1 MLILSL
7 VTRPALG
14 QFGFGLGNRTIQNPF
29 VYSDKPSEEI
39 SQYEF
44 QITQRLKNYID
55 KDKFLVI
62 VRIDERFLPRDNEEV
77 VMDTGISVDRL
88 PGLPNY
94 SLGNQITIPVPK
106 EPKKAYSHN
115 ISVLLDTSL
124 APSTVVFTRR
134 LLEGSGL
141 IDESI
146 GDVLNVEFMDFPN
159 PENFWENMKAST
171 GNQQVDELI
180 NDPNQQFLSRFEKL
194 LDEKLGQ
201 KPNRSP
207 LDNMPNPPMEKE
219 KEKTE
224 LNWMFWLGIIFL
236 VVFLGILILQLI
248 QGRKNSREILE
259 GVSKSNANNLAS
271 FQKSIE
277 DLGTKLNNGN
287 NNPGPKND
295 LTTKAEILEPT
306 VGDVKNDVNR
316 IFMEEADSVAN
327 HINAAVE
334 SNDDTVIQD
343 IGLAIGAANPGMLS
357 YLQPLLSEEAF
368 DTVQNGVDSSR
379 YASSQEKEG
388 ALRNFRESFVR
399 YRADRVKSQRNAKKG
414 NDIFQFLEQLNNNQ
428 IYQLVKDESEDM
440 SAILLAQLKPAQSVQ
455 ILKFF
460 EIPKQTILLQRMSNI
475 SNIPTSMY
483 KDVAT
488 RFSKKAVAIKDMG
501 NVAVDGLQSIL
512 GILETLPVQQ
522 QDAYIDDIAKYDL
535 DLARKIKEHFLTFD
549 GLLELDKSKLNRALE
564 GIPGSDLAK
573 ALIGAKQELVSLILD
588 SKTDREKQ
596 ILESEMQINQNIS
609 DEEKEESRKKLME
622 WVKDRLKR

>member
-1 MLILSL
+1 MRCLFYVLILFL
-7 VTRPALG
+7 VARPALG

-141 IDESI
+141 IDGSI

-159 PENFWENMKAST
+159 PENFWENMKASS
-171 GNQQVDELI
+171 GNQQVDELLE
-180 NDPNQQFLSRFEKL
+180 DPNQQFLSRFEKL

-201 KPNRSP
+201 KPKQSP
-207 LDNMPNPPMEKE
+207 LDNMPNPPMETE
-219 KEKTE
+219 KETSE

-236 VVFLGILILQLI
+236 VIFLGILILQLI
-248 QGRKNSREILE
+248 QGRKNSKEILE

-277 DLGTKLNNGN
+277 DLGTKLSQGN
-287 NNPGPKND
+287 SLNINRNLP
-295 LTTKAEILEPT
+295 TKAEIHEPL

-316 IFMEEADSVAN
+316 IFMEEADSVAD
-327 HINAAVE
+327 HINNAVE
-334 SNDDTVIQD
+334 SNEDAIIQD
-343 IGLAIGAANPGMLS
+343 IGLAIGAANPGMLT

-368 DTVQNGVDSSR
+368 DTVKNGIDGSR
-379 YASSQEKEG
+379 YASSQEKED
-388 ALRNFRESFVR
+388 ALRSFRESFVR

-549 GLLELDKSKLNRALE
+549 GLLELDKAKLNRALE

-573 ALIGAKQELVSLILD
+573 ALIGAKQELVS
-588 SKTDREKQ
+588 
-596 ILESEMQINQNIS
+596 
-609 DEEKEESRKKLME
+609 
-622 WVKDRLKR
+622 

>member
-1 MLILSL
+1 M
-7 VTRPALG
+7 RPAFG

-62 VRIDERFLPRDNEEV
+62 VRIDERLLPRDNEEV
-77 VMDTGISVDRL
+77 AMDTGISVDRL

-159 PENFWENMKAST
+159 PENFWENMKASS
-171 GNQQVDELI
+171 GNQQVDELLE
-180 NDPNQQFLSRFEKL
+180 DPNQEFLSRFEKL

-201 KPNRSP
+201 KPKQSP
-207 LDNMPNPPMEKE
+207 LDNMPNPPMETE
-219 KEKTE
+219 KETSE

-236 VVFLGILILQLI
+236 VIFLGVLILQLI
-248 QGRKNSREILE
+248 QGKKNSKEILE
-259 GVSKSNANNLAS
+259 GVSKSNANNLES

-277 DLGTKLNNGN
+277 DLGTKISRGDNY
-287 NNPGPKND
+287 ND
-295 LTTKAEILEPT
+295 KRDLPTKVEIQEPL

-316 IFMEEADSVAN
+316 IFMEEADSVAD

-334 SNDDTVIQD
+334 SNEDAIIQD
-343 IGLAIGAANPGMLS
+343 VGLAIGAANPGMIT

-368 DTVQNGVDSSR
+368 DTLKNGVDGSR
-379 YASSQEKEG
+379 YASSQEKED

-483 KDVAT
+483 KDVAS

-512 GILETLPVQQ
+512 GILETLPVEQ

-549 GLLELDKSKLNRALE
+549 GLLELDKAKLNRALE

-588 SKTDREKQ
+588 SKTDRERQ

-622 WVKDRLKR
+622 WVKDKLKR

>member
-1 MLILSL
+1 M
-7 VTRPALG
+7 RPAFG

-62 VRIDERFLPRDNEEV
+62 VRIDERLLPRDNEEV
-77 VMDTGISVDRL
+77 AMDTGISVDRL

-159 PENFWENMKAST
+159 PENFWENMKASS
-171 GNQQVDELI
+171 GNQQVDELLE
-180 NDPNQQFLSRFEKL
+180 DPNQEFLSRFEKL

-201 KPNRSP
+201 KPKQSP
-207 LDNMPNPPMEKE
+207 LDNMPNPPMETE
-219 KEKTE
+219 KETSE

-236 VVFLGILILQLI
+236 VIFLGVLILQLI
-248 QGRKNSREILE
+248 QGKKNSKEILE
-259 GVSKSNANNLAS
+259 GVSKSNANNLES

-277 DLGTKLNNGN
+277 DLGTKISRGDNY
-287 NNPGPKND
+287 ND
-295 LTTKAEILEPT
+295 KRDLPTKVEIQEPL

-316 IFMEEADSVAN
+316 IFMEEADSVAD

-334 SNDDTVIQD
+334 SNEDAIIQD
-343 IGLAIGAANPGMLS
+343 VGLAIGAANPGMLT

-368 DTVQNGVDSSR
+368 DTLKNGVDGSR
-379 YASSQEKEG
+379 YASSQEKED

-483 KDVAT
+483 KDVAS

-512 GILETLPVQQ
+512 GILETLPVEQ

-549 GLLELDKSKLNRALE
+549 GLLELDKAKLNRALE

-588 SKTDREKQ
+588 SKTDRERQ

-622 WVKDRLKR
+622 WVKDKLKR

>member
-1 MLILSL
+1 M
-7 VTRPALG
+7 RPAFG

-62 VRIDERFLPRDNEEV
+62 VRIDERLLPRDNEEV
-77 VMDTGISVDRL
+77 AMDTGISVDRL

-159 PENFWENMKAST
+159 PENFWENMKASS
-171 GNQQVDELI
+171 GNQQVDELLE
-180 NDPNQQFLSRFEKL
+180 DPNQQFLSRFEKL

-201 KPNRSP
+201 KPLQSP
-207 LDNMPNPPMEKE
+207 LDNMPNPLMETE
-219 KEKTE
+219 EETSE
-224 LNWMFWLGIIFL
+224 LNWLFWLGIIFL
-236 VVFLGILILQLI
+236 VIFLGVLILQLI
-248 QGRKNSREILE
+248 QGKKNSKEILE
-259 GVSKSNANNLAS
+259 GVSKSNANNLES
-271 FQKSIE
+271 LQKSIE
-277 DLGTKLNNGN
+277 DLGTKISRGDNH
-287 NNPGPKND
+287 ND
-295 LTTKAEILEPT
+295 KRDLPTKVEIQEPL

-316 IFMEEADSVAN
+316 IFMEEADSVAD

-334 SNDDTVIQD
+334 SNEDAIIQD
-343 IGLAIGAANPGMLS
+343 VGLAIGAANPGMLT

-368 DTVQNGVDSSR
+368 DTVKNGVEGSR
-379 YASSQEKEG
+379 YASSQEKED

-549 GLLELDKSKLNRALE
+549 GLLELDKAKLNRALE
-564 GIPGSDLAK
+564 GIPGSDLAR
-573 ALIGAKQELVSLILD
+573 ALIGAKQELESLILD
-588 SKTDREKQ
+588 SKTDRERQ

-622 WVKDRLKR
+622 WVKDKLKR

>member
-1 MLILSL
+1 M
-7 VTRPALG
+7 RPALG

-62 VRIDERFLPRDNEEV
+62 VRIDERLLPRDNEDV
-77 VMDTGISVDRL
+77 AMDTGISVDRL

-94 SLGNQITIPVPK
+94 SLGNQITIPIPK
-106 EPKKAYSHN
+106 EPKKTYTHN

-124 APSTVVFTRR
+124 MPSTIVFTKR

-146 GDVLNVEFMDFPN
+146 GDVLNVEFMDFPS
-159 PENFWENMKAST
+159 PDDFWESIKPSS

-180 NDPNQQFLSRFEKL
+180 EDPNESFLNRFEKL

-201 KPNRSP
+201 NAQQSP
-207 LDNMPNPPMEKE
+207 LDNMPDPPKE
-219 KEKTE
+219 EEEAKSKS
-224 LNWMFWLGIIFL
+224 NWMFWLGIIFL
-236 VVFLGILILQLI
+236 IVFLGILILQLI
-248 QGRKNSREILE
+248 QGRKNSKEILE
-259 GVSKSNANNLAS
+259 GVSKNNANNLAS

-277 DLGTKLNNGN
+277 DLGTKISLGVSSNNKSELN
-287 NNPGPKND
+287 PKEEKQD
-295 LTTKAEILEPT
+295 QK
-306 VGDVKNDVNR
+306 VSDVKNDVNR
-316 IFMEEADSVAN
+316 IFMEEADSVADQ
-327 HINAAVE
+327 INSAVE
-334 SNDDTVIQD
+334 SNEDAVIQD
-343 IGLAIGAANPGMLS
+343 VGLAIGALNPGMLR

-368 DTVQNGVDSSR
+368 DTIKFRIDSGR
-379 YASSQEKEG
+379 YASSQEKED
-388 ALRNFRESFVR
+388 AIRNFRAAFVS
-399 YRADRVKSQRNAKKG
+399 YRADRVKSQRTAKKG

-428 IYQLVKDESEDM
+428 IFQLVKDESEDM
-440 SAILLAQLKPAQSVQ
+440 SAILLAQLKPAQSVE

-483 KDVAT
+483 KDVAK

-501 NVAVDGLQSIL
+501 DVAVDGLQSIL

-522 QDAYIDDIAKYDL
+522 QDSYIDDIAKYDL

-549 GLLELDKSKLNRALE
+549 GLLDLDKTKLNRALE

-573 ALIGAKQELVSLILD
+573 ALVGAKEDLVSLILS
-588 SKTDREKQ
+588 SKTDRERQ

-609 DEEKEESRKKLME
+609 DEENEEARKKLME
-622 WVKDRLKR
+622 WIKNQLNR